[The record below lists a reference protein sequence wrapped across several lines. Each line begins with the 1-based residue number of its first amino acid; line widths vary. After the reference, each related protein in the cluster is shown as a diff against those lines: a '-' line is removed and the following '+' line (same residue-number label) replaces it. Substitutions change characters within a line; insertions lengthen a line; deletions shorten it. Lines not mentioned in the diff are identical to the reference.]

1 MKSDTW
7 HQVRDWAGIGLEAIL
22 DGLLPRHCLMCG
34 LPSGGAN
41 LCPPCQADLPR
52 PGHCCRSCGLPLLG
66 AGDPWSRE
74 QGSETPL
81 CASCLKQPPPWDRVT
96 TALDYRFPVDAL
108 VQRFKF
114 NRSLACGDVLA
125 RELARAVGLAVNA
138 ARHPCAIVPV
148 PLHRS
153 RHVSRTFNQSDLLA
167 RFVGKQMNIPVNNV
181 LLSRVRKT
189 HAQSGLG
196 AKSRQKN
203 TRGAF
208 HCHFQRAKG
217 IRHVALLDDVMTT
230 GATLSACTQELK
242 RAGIEEISIWVAARA
257 PPP

>member
-1 MKSDTW
+1 MKGDAW
-7 HQVRDWAGIGLEAIL
+7 HQIRDWAGIGLEAVL

-52 PGHCCRSCGLPLLG
+52 PGHCCRRCGLPLPG
-66 AGDPWSRE
+66 AGD
-74 QGSETPL
+74 PL

-96 TALDYRFPVDAL
+96 TALEYRFPVDAL

-125 RELARAVGLAVNA
+125 RELARAVGLVVDA

-167 RFVGKQMNIPVNNV
+167 RFVGKQMNIPVNNL
-181 LLSRVRKT
+181 LLSRVIKT
-189 HAQSGLG
+189 HAQSGLD

-208 HCHFQRAKG
+208 HCHFHRARG
-217 IRHVALLDDVMTT
+217 IGHVALLDDVMTT
-230 GATLSACTQELK
+230 GATLNACTRELK
-242 RAGIEEISIWVAARA
+242 RAGIGEVSIWVAARA
-257 PPP
+257 PAP